1 MPTVEIEGKV
11 VSKTQP
17 DHIRDNLTKETIT
30 IFTREESG
38 NREFENNYKIEFVN
52 RNRECLN
59 DIEVGDTVVVGCN
72 LRGKNNA
79 DGTKNW
85 ISLDGYKLTLK

>member
-1 MPTVEIEGKV
+1 MPSVEIEGKV
-11 VSKTQP
+11 ILRTPP
-17 DHIRDNLTKETIT
+17 DHIRENLTKETIT
-30 IFTREESG
+30 VFTKEVSG
-38 NREFENNYKIEFVN
+38 NREFEGHYKIEFVN

-59 DIEVGDTVVVGCN
+59 DIEVGDTVVVSCN

-79 DGTKNW
+79 DNTKNW